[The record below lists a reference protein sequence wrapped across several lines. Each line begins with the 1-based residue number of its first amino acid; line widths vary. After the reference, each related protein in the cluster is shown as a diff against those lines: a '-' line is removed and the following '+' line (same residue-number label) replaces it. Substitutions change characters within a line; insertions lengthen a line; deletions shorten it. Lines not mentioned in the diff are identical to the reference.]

1 MSHQGKMIT
10 GIVGNINVFKE
21 VEFAEL
27 KIEID
32 SSFGEITGLDFTQTN
47 GYNEIAA
54 IIQTSLRGFATGGFT
69 NAVVT
74 ASADL
79 GDDVRFT
86 FMSGTTEGMNSYVST
101 LYPLSDGLGTDISGL
116 KFLNGQEGNMLI
128 SLDITLVDATDMTS
142 IKDNNA
148 EHSIT
153 LSIMDFFNENTQ
165 SPTGNCIEMDIVEMP
180 AYQDWYDVLNVITP
194 FSSRTITNITID
206 NN

>member
-54 IIQTSLRGFATGGFT
+54 IIQAALRGFGIGGFT

-79 GDDVRFT
+79 GDGVRFT
-86 FMSGTTEGMNSYVST
+86 FMSGTTDMSSYISP
-101 LYPLSDGLGTDISGL
+101 LLPLSDGLGTDISGL
-116 KFLNGQEGNMLI
+116 NLLNGQEGNMLI
-128 SLDITLVDATDMTS
+128 SLDMTLVDDTDMTS
-142 IKDNNA
+142 IKVNNA

-165 SPTGNCIEMDIVEMP
+165 SSTGNCIEMDIVEMP
-180 AYQDWYDVLNVITP
+180 EYQDWYDVLNVITP

>member
-1 MSHQGKMIT
+1 MSHQAKMVT
-10 GIVGNINVFKE
+10 GIVGNINAFTG
-21 VEFAEL
+21 VEFGEL
-27 KIEID
+27 EIQID
-32 SSFGEITGLDFTQTN
+32 NVLGEITGLDFTQAT

-54 IIQTSLRGFATGGFT
+54 IIQAALRVFATGGFT

-79 GDDVRFT
+79 GADVRFT
-86 FMSGTTEGMNSYVST
+86 FISGTTDMSSYISP
-101 LYPLSDGLGTDISGL
+101 LLPLSDGLGTDISGL
-116 KFLNGQEGNMLI
+116 NLLNGQEGNMLI
-128 SLDITLVDATDMTS
+128 SLDMTLVDDTDMTS
-142 IKDNNA
+142 IKVNNA

-165 SPTGNCIEMDIVEMP
+165 SQTGNCIEMDIVEMP

>member
-1 MSHQGKMIT
+1 MSHQAKMVT
-10 GIVGNINVFKE
+10 GIVGNINAFTG
-21 VEFAEL
+21 VEFGEL
-27 KIEID
+27 EIQID
-32 SSFGEITGLDFTQTN
+32 NVLGEITGLDFTQAT

-54 IIQTSLRGFATGGFT
+54 IIQAALRVFATGGFT

-79 GDDVRFT
+79 GADVRFT
-86 FMSGTTEGMNSYVST
+86 FISGTTDMSSYIST
-101 LYPLSDGLGTDISGL
+101 LLPLSDGLGTDISGL
-116 KFLNGQEGNMLI
+116 TFLNGQEGNMLI
-128 SLDITLVDATDMTS
+128 SLDITLVDATDITS
-142 IKDNNA
+142 IKANNVS
-148 EHSIT
+148 HSAT

-165 SPTGNCIEMDIVEMP
+165 SQTGNCIEMDIVEMP